1 MQRGTEVFLLFLCV
15 IIQKMV
21 HLSKSMDFSWKT
33 SECGS
38 MMPDMKRSYEIDM
51 CSGPLIP
58 KILRFSIP
66 LMLSGILQLLFN
78 AADIIVV
85 GQFTGS
91 QAMAAVGSTG
101 ALNNLIINIFL
112 GLSIG
117 SSVLM
122 ARYYGAKE
130 DDNIH
135 ELVHT
140 SILLSFI
147 SGSALVVLG
156 LILAKP
162 LLTLMGTPYDVIDQA
177 VLYMRIVFLGMP
189 ALMTYDFGAGI
200 LRAIGDTKRPLAY
213 LFTSGVINVF
223 LNLFFVI
230 VFHMGV
236 AGVALATIISQYTSA
251 ALVLRC
257 MIKSDSAYK
266 LSLRKLRIYR
276 KKLRQIVKIGLPAG
290 VQGAVFSISN
300 VLIQSSINSFG
311 SIAMAG
317 SAASSNIEGFVY
329 TAMNSLYQASTS
341 FTSQNVGAR
350 KTERIV
356 PILLSCLGIVTI
368 VGIVLGGTAT
378 LFGRQLLSIYTTD
391 PEVIGYGIERMWIAC
406 MPYFLCGLMDTAC
419 GSIRGL
425 GYSIAPTLVSLA
437 GACGLRIIWIYTIF
451 RAHHSLVV
459 LYLSYPVSWAVTF
472 TAHIICFIVF
482 FRAWKNRTSRRAM
495 ITKAALS

>member
-1 MQRGTEVFLLFLCV
+1 MA
-15 IIQKMV
+15 
-21 HLSKSMDFSWKT
+21 
-33 SECGS
+33 
-38 MMPDMKRSYEIDM
+38 RSYEIDM

-58 KILRFSIP
+58 KILQFSVP

-101 ALNNLIINIFL
+101 SLNNLIINIFI

-130 DDNIH
+130 ERNIH

-140 SILLSFI
+140 SVLLSLL
-147 SGSALVVLG
+147 SGSVLIVLG
-156 LILAKP
+156 LILARP

-200 LRAIGDTKRPLAY
+200 LRAIGDTRRPLAY
-213 LFTSGVINVF
+213 LFTAGVINVF

-230 VFHMGV
+230 VFGMGV

-251 ALVLRC
+251 ALVIRC
-257 MIKSDSAYK
+257 MMRSNTAYK
-266 LSLRKLRIYR
+266 LSLRELRIYR
-276 KKLRQIVKIGLPAG
+276 NKLSQILRIGLPAG

-300 VLIQSSINSFG
+300 VLIQASINSFG
-311 SIAMAG
+311 SIAVAG
-317 SAASSNIEGFVY
+317 NTAASNIEGFVY
-329 TAMNSLYQASTS
+329 TSMNAIYQASTS

-356 PILLSCLGIVTI
+356 PVLFSCLMIVTA
-368 VGIVLGGTAT
+368 VGVVLGGAAT
-378 LFGRQLLSIYTTD
+378 LFGRQLLGIYSSD
-391 PEVIGYGIERMWIAC
+391 PEVIQYGLGRLHVVC
-406 MPYFLCGLMDTAC
+406 LTYFLCGLMDTAC

-425 GYSIAPTLVSLA
+425 GYSIAPTIVSLT
-437 GACGLRIIWIYTIF
+437 GACGLRIVWIYTLF
-451 RAHHSLVV
+451 RMDHTLFN
-459 LYLSYPVSWAVTF
+459 LYLSYPVSWLVTF
-472 TAHIICFIVF
+472 LIHMICFMF
-482 FRAWKNRTSRRAM
+482 FYRAWRDRTSGRVRRARIAM
-495 ITKAALS
+495 HSSH

>member
-1 MQRGTEVFLLFLCV
+1 MA
-15 IIQKMV
+15 
-21 HLSKSMDFSWKT
+21 
-33 SECGS
+33 
-38 MMPDMKRSYEIDM
+38 RSYEIDM

-58 KILRFSIP
+58 KILQFSVP

-101 ALNNLIINIFL
+101 SLNNLIINIVI

-130 DDNIH
+130 ERNIH

-140 SILLSFI
+140 SVLLSLL
-147 SGSALVVLG
+147 SGSVLIVLG
-156 LILAKP
+156 LILARP

-200 LRAIGDTKRPLAY
+200 LRAIGDTRRPLAY
-213 LFTSGVINVF
+213 LFTAGVINVF

-230 VFHMGV
+230 VFGMGV

-251 ALVLRC
+251 ALVIRC
-257 MIKSDSAYK
+257 MMRSDTAYK
-266 LSLRKLRIYR
+266 LSLRELRIYR
-276 KKLRQIVKIGLPAG
+276 NKLSQILRIGLPAG

-300 VLIQSSINSFG
+300 VLIQASINSFG
-311 SIAMAG
+311 SIAVAG
-317 SAASSNIEGFVY
+317 NTAASNIEGFVY
-329 TAMNSLYQASTS
+329 TSMNAIYQASTN

-356 PILLSCLGIVTI
+356 PVLFSCLMIVTA
-368 VGIVLGGTAT
+368 VGVVLGGAAT
-378 LFGRQLLSIYTTD
+378 LFGRQLLGIYSSD
-391 PEVIGYGIERMWIAC
+391 PEVIQYGLGRLHVVC
-406 MPYFLCGLMDTAC
+406 LTYFLCGLMDTAC

-425 GYSIAPTLVSLA
+425 GYSIAPTIVSLT
-437 GACGLRIIWIYTIF
+437 GACGLRIVWIYTLF
-451 RAHHSLVV
+451 RMDHTLFN
-459 LYLSYPVSWAVTF
+459 LYLSYPVSWLVTF
-472 TAHIICFIVF
+472 LIHMICFMF
-482 FRAWKNRTSRRAM
+482 FYRAWRDRTSGRAKRARIAM
-495 ITKAALS
+495 HSSH